1 MNIYVGNLSYQA
13 TEDDLRE
20 LFAQHGEVQKVTI
33 IKDKISG
40 ESRGFCFVEMSNGD
54 EGRNAIAELNGVNL
68 KGRALKINEANPRPE
83 RPAGGGGGGG
93 RSGGPRRDGGGGGFR
108 GRH

>member
-1 MNIYVGNLSYQA
+1 VNIYVGNLSYQA
-13 TEDDLRE
+13 TEDDIRA

-40 ESRGFCFVEMSNGD
+40 ESRGFCFVEMANGD
-54 EGRNAIAELNGVNL
+54 EGRTAIAELNGVNC

-83 RPAGGGGGGG
+83 RPAGGGGG
-93 RSGGPRRDGGGGGFR
+93 RSGGPRRDRDGGGGGFR

>member
-13 TEDDLRE
+13 TEDDIRA

-40 ESRGFCFVEMSNGD
+40 ESRGFCFVEMSNDG
-54 EGRNAIAELNGVNL
+54 EGRTAIAELNGVNC

-83 RPAGGGGGGG
+83 RPAGGGGG
-93 RSGGPRRDGGGGGFR
+93 RSGGPRRDGGGGGGGFR